1 MKNFALFLLL
11 LLAVSNSCTSAAA
24 DNWIADA
31 CRNKSGDCRHPI
43 FEVNFISE
51 LWLRKLDSATFK
63 KLNDI
68 YLQPNA
74 TDYWRSDMEAMEEM
88 AIFGKLSDLIKGKT
102 SQEVV
107 QLIGEPR
114 VTTRALQAGPDTL
127 SDPQSALYYFGFN
140 GVKVCLTYSRNI
152 CVAVNRNLYDAS
164 IEDAAFETT
173 KAFALGKPPEE
184 IAKHLKHD
192 LIVHKDLSTM
202 VFMVG
207 LDHEWHFHFTKGKC
221 DHASNRI
228 VLSKF
233 PHRDKSQIAWKIAH

>member
-1 MKNFALFLLL
+1 MKEISLLL
-11 LLAVSNSCTSAAA
+11 LFLLAVSHSCTSAAA
-24 DNWIADA
+24 GNWIADA
-31 CRNKSGDCRHPI
+31 CRNKSDHCIHPI
-43 FEVNFISE
+43 FQIDLISE

-68 YLQPNA
+68 YLQPDA

-107 QLIGEPR
+107 HLIGEPR
-114 VTTRALQAGPDTL
+114 ITTRDLQAGHDTI
-127 SDPQSALYYFGFN
+127 SDPQSSLYYFGFN
-140 GVKVCLTYSRNI
+140 GVKVCLTYSNNI

-192 LIVHKDLSTM
+192 LIANKDLSTM
-202 VFMVG
+202 VFRMG
-207 LDHEWHFHFTKGKC
+207 IGREWSFHFTNGKC
-221 DHASNRI
+221 DDASNCI
-228 VLSKF
+228 VL
-233 PHRDKSQIAWKIAH
+233 

>member
-1 MKNFALFLLL
+1 MKKFSFLLL
-11 LLAVSNSCTSAAA
+11 FLLAVSHSCTSAAA

-43 FEVNFISE
+43 FQINFISE
-51 LWLRKLDSATFK
+51 LWLRKIDSDTFK

-68 YLQPNA
+68 YLQPDSS
-74 TDYWRSDMEAMEEM
+74 DYWRSDMEAMEEM
-88 AIFGKLSDLIKGKT
+88 AIYGKLSDLVKGKT

-114 VTTRALQAGPDTL
+114 ITTRALKAGPDTL

-152 CVAVNRNLYDAS
+152 CFAVNRNLYDAS

-184 IAKHLKHD
+184 IAKHLQHD
-192 LIVHKDLSTM
+192 LIATKDSTTM
-202 VFMVG
+202 VFRMG
-207 LDHEWHFHFTKGKC
+207 IGREWSFHFTNGKC
-221 DHASNRI
+221 DHASNCI
-228 VLSKF
+228 
-233 PHRDKSQIAWKIAH
+233 

>member
-1 MKNFALFLLL
+1 M
-11 LLAVSNSCTSAAA
+11 
-24 DNWIADA
+24 D
-31 CRNKSGDCRHPI
+31 
-43 FEVNFISE
+43 
-51 LWLRKLDSATFK
+51 
-63 KLNDI
+63 
-68 YLQPNA
+68 
-74 TDYWRSDMEAMEEM
+74 AMEEM
-88 AIFGKLSDLIKGKT
+88 AIYGKLSDLVKGKT

-114 VTTRALQAGPDTL
+114 ITTRALKAGPDTL

-140 GVKVCLTYSRNI
+140 GVKVCLTYNRNI

-192 LIVHKDLSTM
+192 LIANKDLSTM

-207 LDHEWHFHFTKGKC
+207 LDHEWHFHFTNGKC
-221 DHASNRI
+221 DGISNGV
-228 VLSKF
+228 VL
-233 PHRDKSQIAWKIAH
+233 H